1 MRFFLAGIV
10 FTILAMGVAP
20 FPQKGEKAPDF
31 ELKTPAGKK
40 IELSDLKG
48 KVVLIDFW
56 ASWCGPCRR
65 ENPNVVQAHD
75 KYHKAK
81 FQNGKGFEVFS
92 VSLDRTE
99 DAWVKAIESDGL
111 IWKYHGMDVGS
122 TVAKLYGVSSIPT
135 AFLIDGDGIIV
146 ASGAELRG
154 MGLHLKL
161 DDMLKK

>member
-1 MRFFLAGIV
+1 MRLLVASIA
-10 FTILAMGVAP
+10 FTILAMGVST

-31 ELKTPAGKK
+31 ELSTPDGKK

-65 ENPNVVQAHD
+65 ENPNVVQAYE
-75 KYHKAK
+75 KYNKAR
-81 FQNGKGFEVFS
+81 FQNGKGFEIFS
-92 VSLDRTE
+92 VSLDRNE
-99 DAWVKAIESDGL
+99 EAWLKAIETDGL
-111 IWKYHGMDVGS
+111 IWKSHGLDVGS
-122 TVAKLYGVSSIPT
+122 TVAKQYGVSSIPT
-135 AFLIDGDGIIV
+135 AFLINGDGIIV
-146 ASGAELRG
+146 ASGQELRG